1 MSDVPIYDQQGIQVD
16 SFYID
21 DTLEYVN
28 GRVNRGEKCY
38 YKGSGVPYKSHN
50 VLNEDLTEDYKV
62 LEEGLV
68 FYSGSMVSKKCYEG
82 KTGIFQERY
91 GCVFPDWIGTCSSRE
106 VQIFENLYDENRFEF
121 NDIECLGWE
130 WIDEDA
136 GQIMIKCEYKS
147 DRKPWTDDVYGL
159 MDLIEYMIQS
169 DWNFPWDKASICD
182 ISEKSLV
189 TDVADL
195 FHSSELH
202 HKLGG
207 VYSILYSLG
216 QSDFKTYQKFCV
228 THGLPCSSMADYVI
242 STLMILQRNSVDID
256 EVMVGNPHDIY
267 RNIVQNYLVVGKNC
281 GYCGVGSCKGRM
293 DDNLGYGDGIKEQYI
308 KRAKTMLK

>member
-136 GQIMIKCEYKS
+136 GQIVIKCEYKS

-216 QSDFKTYQKFCV
+216 QSDSKTYQKFCV
-228 THGLPCSSMADYVI
+228 THGLPCSSIPDYVI
-242 STLMILQRNSVDID
+242 ATLMILDRNKVDIRRFL
-256 EVMVGNPHDIY
+256 VGSPQQIY
-267 RNIVQNYLVVGKNC
+267 KNIVQNYLVIGKNC

-293 DDNLGYGDGIKEQYI
+293 DDNLGYGDNIKAQYI
-308 KRAKTMLK
+308 ERAKEMLQ